1 MDVVL
6 SSAISFVISYVANC
20 LPIPTKGFEG
30 KLKDCY
36 YRALDRWNVPQVVK
50 DKAKDDMSKH
60 LVGLREIITHTSKG
74 RHPKECE
81 LLRLWAEEIL
91 GDSDCHQFILANQH
105 EIMQIEMQKGF
116 LKVDDVLNVLEQ
128 QKKDL
133 ENISSKVQQLCKR
146 GVLDAYTFWDMW
158 ATGAN
163 GFKLDFD
170 ILLSGRKIVSDE
182 ILKACC
188 TPTFVCVESKSQSD
202 SLAFAVATILKYSP
216 DNAERALVIEN
227 ADTYRDFLNE
237 KTPLIIITNVMEN
250 PNYAVSKG
258 HTVIWC
264 GTPAD
269 KSNFSGKMVLPT
281 VDREGFRQ
289 SLKASGLDDNI
300 ISNLMQETKREPALL
315 RRALGIN
322 CKKESWMSPV
332 NNRFYIPAILLGAW
346 DETRE
351 GDKEIVSKMSGMDYS
366 SFDIGLQMLLNSSEP
381 PLFKVGGIWQISSPK
396 LLISRIIGELS
407 KDTIDKF
414 KECIDWVLEDD
425 DPDIIAKRDATN
437 LQFWKDKHLY
447 SRHLRNGLLQS
458 ITIMS
463 VVMESQGIAVD
474 WIDRYIANKLKDFS
488 FERFLSNK
496 QELRWM
502 AECSPSAFLDYLEND
517 LKNGGNVLSRVFEVK
532 KKNSNLIGSEIYF
545 SDLLF
550 CLEEL
555 AWDVRYLPRATAL
568 LLEFCKYPNDSNYSN
583 KPSAS
588 LYNIYR
594 FSLSQTFADFPS
606 RLEILRS
613 LSKRYPKEVSELC
626 YNLLDGIKQTIFIPT
641 SHFRWRYVDKIKT
654 PDCIYQ
660 IPADHVVA
668 MTELLLSITDENE
681 NNICKLIDLVTN
693 DFMRSSHKLILDKL
707 YKCENL
713 MKGNEVIVECLRK
726 NINRHLRCKNA
737 VWAMNSEEL
746 SCFQKLLDKIE
757 SDDLIIRNKHYFSDF
772 FIKDNFDDIDFAK
785 QRKESRVYRKGILEN
800 VIDVKGWDGI
810 WELARC
816 VSNIEGLIEAIVE
829 LTGDRIRND
838 IYERYCAKEL
848 EVKFVRQYF
857 RTLFYEY
864 GESTYLQYISE
875 LKAISEEQ
883 ISIVLYAPE
892 ITHEITTLVDTLPG
906 YIQREYWSNVGLWG
920 LTVDHSLYAI
930 ERLRNVGRYADI
942 LRLVHDKDIK
952 LQIHSSVWLD
962 ILFEIFDNA
971 QIDVLYKEY
980 YYIAEVLKCIAI
992 PTEISVKLK
1001 LMLLELVLFD
1011 NLRHYMKMSDF
1022 HLLQIVNTEPE
1033 MMMELIQLAYLEDEG
1048 YREEIVLT
1056 ELEQKNKIVLA
1067 QLTWNFFYNYH
1078 SVPGMKSDGTIDGI
1092 YLKNY
1097 LEKLQQ
1103 CSEICHR
1110 THVMP
1115 LVIGR
1120 ILGNMPETNDYP
1132 SDLMCELVEFFNS
1145 DDIDSEICCC
1155 LSNRRGMSSRSPFD
1169 GGDIERSHVETFKI
1183 YRDRALTRSPRLT
1196 KIFES
1201 EIKSYEHMAAVED
1214 ERGKLTDL
1222 KY

>member
-1 MDVVL
+1 
-6 SSAISFVISYVANC
+6 
-20 LPIPTKGFEG
+20 
-30 KLKDCY
+30 
-36 YRALDRWNVPQVVK
+36 
-50 DKAKDDMSKH
+50 
-60 LVGLREIITHTSKG
+60 
-74 RHPKECE
+74 
-81 LLRLWAEEIL
+81 
-91 GDSDCHQFILANQH
+91 
-105 EIMQIEMQKGF
+105 
-116 LKVDDVLNVLEQ
+116 
-128 QKKDL
+128 
-133 ENISSKVQQLCKR
+133 
-146 GVLDAYTFWDMW
+146 
-158 ATGAN
+158 
-163 GFKLDFD
+163 
-170 ILLSGRKIVSDE
+170 
-182 ILKACC
+182 
-188 TPTFVCVESKSQSD
+188 
-202 SLAFAVATILKYSP
+202 
-216 DNAERALVIEN
+216 
-227 ADTYRDFLNE
+227 
-237 KTPLIIITNVMEN
+237 
-250 PNYAVSKG
+250 
-258 HTVIWC
+258 
-264 GTPAD
+264 
-269 KSNFSGKMVLPT
+269 
-281 VDREGFRQ
+281 
-289 SLKASGLDDNI
+289 
-300 ISNLMQETKREPALL
+300 
-315 RRALGIN
+315 
-322 CKKESWMSPV
+322 
-332 NNRFYIPAILLGAW
+332 
-346 DETRE
+346 
-351 GDKEIVSKMSGMDYS
+351 
-366 SFDIGLQMLLNSSEP
+366 
-381 PLFKVGGIWQISSPK
+381 
-396 LLISRIIGELS
+396 
-407 KDTIDKF
+407 
-414 KECIDWVLEDD
+414 
-425 DPDIIAKRDATN
+425 
-437 LQFWKDKHLY
+437 
-447 SRHLRNGLLQS
+447 
-458 ITIMS
+458 
-463 VVMESQGIAVD
+463 
-474 WIDRYIANKLKDFS
+474 
-488 FERFLSNK
+488 
-496 QELRWM
+496 
-502 AECSPSAFLDYLEND
+502 
-517 LKNGGNVLSRVFEVK
+517 
-532 KKNSNLIGSEIYF
+532 
-545 SDLLF
+545 
-550 CLEEL
+550 
-555 AWDVRYLPRATAL
+555 
-568 LLEFCKYPNDSNYSN
+568 
-583 KPSAS
+583 
-588 LYNIYR
+588 
-594 FSLSQTFADFPS
+594 
-606 RLEILRS
+606 
-613 LSKRYPKEVSELC
+613 
-626 YNLLDGIKQTIFIPT
+626 
-641 SHFRWRYVDKIKT
+641 
-654 PDCIYQ
+654 
-660 IPADHVVA
+660 
-668 MTELLLSITDENE
+668 
-681 NNICKLIDLVTN
+681 
-693 DFMRSSHKLILDKL
+693 
-707 YKCENL
+707 

-757 SDDLIIRNKHYFSDF
+757 SDDLIIRNKHYFSDYF
-772 FIKDNFDDIDFAK
+772 VKDDFDDIDFAK
-785 QRKESRVYRKGILEN
+785 QRKESRIYRKGILEN
-800 VIDVKGWDGI
+800 VIAIKGWDGI

-816 VSNIEGLIEAIVE
+816 VGNIEGLIEAIVE

-1056 ELEQKNKIVLA
+1056 ELEQKNKIALA
-1067 QLTWNFFYNYH
+1067 QLAWNFFYNYH

-1145 DDIDSEICCC
+1145 DDIDNEICCC

-1201 EIKSYEHMAAVED
+1201 EIKSYEHMATVED
-1214 ERGKLTDL
+1214 ERGKLTDF